1 MLIGIISDSH
11 DNIWNL
17 AKVFERLKALKVEV
31 VIHCGDFSAPFVLK
45 DLDTLG
51 IPVHGVF
58 GNVDADHF
66 EMARLSFTQLQ
77 NVTLHGDI
85 AELNL
90 GGLRIAV
97 NHYPK
102 IAEALAQS
110 GNYDVVA
117 YGHTHIVDNRTI
129 GKCLL
134 INPGEVMGRKGIATF
149 ATLDTQ
155 SRTVEIHTL

>member
-17 AKVFERLKALKVEV
+17 SKVLERLKALKVEV
-31 VIHCGDFSAPFVLK
+31 LIHCGDFSAPFVLK
-45 DLDTLG
+45 DLDILG

-66 EMARLSFTQLQ
+66 EMAKLSFTQLK
-77 NVTLHGDI
+77 NITLHGDT

-90 GGLRIAV
+90 GNLKIAV

-110 GNYDVVA
+110 GSYDVVI

-129 GKCLL
+129 GKCIL
-134 INPGEVMGRKGIATF
+134 INPGEVMGRKGTVTF
-149 ATLDTQ
+149 ATLDTENRNVQ
-155 SRTVEIHTL
+155 IHKL